1 MVILWRKCFNLILST
16 TMNEPAPILPDLP
29 DHIWLIILGYIDDS
43 LLLSDLHYSASVP
56 TVIRR
61 VAGDFQLW
69 KSVRVVNPLN
79 RGRLRKIVP
88 FLGEHTREDA
98 CPSFPDNI

>member
-1 MVILWRKCFNLILST
+1 MPD
-16 TMNEPAPILPDLP
+16 PAPTLPDLP

-43 LLLSDLHYSASVP
+43 LLLSKLRFSASIP

-69 KSVRVVNPLN
+69 KSVRVVNPLS
-79 RGRLRKIVP
+79 RGRLRKIVSL
-88 FLGEHTREDA
+88 LGRHTRDDGLPKFHRFLA
-98 CPSFPDNI
+98 N